1 MANQNL
7 RVNIQGNA
15 TGLTSALKT
24 AQGKLKSFGSKL
36 QGLGNSLQA
45 IAVPMGLIGG
55 AGIKMAMDF
64 DKSMTKIKALVG
76 LSTQQVD
83 QLAAHT
89 RKMALETGISS
100 QEAGEALFFI
110 TSAGLKGELAM
121 EALEMATKAA
131 AAGLGETATIAD
143 LATSA
148 MNAYGAENLNATQ
161 ATDVLTA
168 AVRLGKLA
176 PDELAGAMGSVI
188 PIASNMGIE
197 FHEVGAAMAA
207 MSKTGTNAAAAA
219 TQLNAIF
226 MGISTPAEESR
237 AKLAQLGMTFE
248 ELEQSVGQDGLMPT
262 LAMLKE
268 RMQGTDVTM
277 KDLFKNVR
285 AYKGVLDLT
294 GASMKDNVGLADE
307 MTRSHGA
314 TEKAFKTTADSA
326 SHQFKASLNSAK
338 ETLTSLGQQLLVGV
352 VPMLQKAAE
361 FIRNLYKRF
370 TELEPATQ
378 KIIMAVGLLTVA
390 LPTLITIIGV
400 LVKVLAVVFST
411 AGLVVAA
418 LAGIAYV
425 IYTQWD
431 GIKKI
436 IVDIANYFIDLYN
449 ESNIFATVIQLI
461 AANFKTMFAVGKLA
475 ITTLVDA
482 FKSGLGIIKDLF
494 SGLGGI
500 IKGVLTFDMDEIKS
514 GVKKM
519 GKAITKNF
527 KESLERNKGF
537 LTESAKIFHNNT
549 IDAYKNAR
557 GRKKIELITEDDVD
571 AGVDFLKD
579 KVVGIKDKL
588 VGMLDF
594 GTGGT
599 GGADTTDDS
608 TSILEKTVGTDE
620 DEIAANEKINR
631 FVEAIKNLGL
641 SVDAIMSAV
650 GDSLMGAFTAM
661 LDGENFVKTLGNALK
676 QIIKQLIA
684 AAMAAL
690 ALSVILGGLGIG
702 TFQGGGT
709 GFKDIFGKLSGFG
722 TFANGGIVSA
732 PTMGLMGEYPG
743 AKSNPEV
750 IAPLDKLKNMIG
762 NTTGKQQVQVG
773 GSFEIRGQDLVVALE
788 RANSTRNRLI

>member
-1 MANQNL
+1 
-7 RVNIQGNA
+7 
-15 TGLTSALKT
+15 
-24 AQGKLKSFGSKL
+24 
-36 QGLGNSLQA
+36 
-45 IAVPMGLIGG
+45 
-55 AGIKMAMDF
+55 
-64 DKSMTKIKALVG
+64 
-76 LSTQQVD
+76 
-83 QLAAHT
+83 
-89 RKMALETGISS
+89 
-100 QEAGEALFFI
+100 
-110 TSAGLKGELAM
+110 
-121 EALEMATKAA
+121 
-131 AAGLGETATIAD
+131 
-143 LATSA
+143 
-148 MNAYGAENLNATQ
+148 
-161 ATDVLTA
+161 
-168 AVRLGKLA
+168 
-176 PDELAGAMGSVI
+176 
-188 PIASNMGIE
+188 
-197 FHEVGAAMAA
+197 
-207 MSKTGTNAAAAA
+207 
-219 TQLNAIF
+219 
-226 MGISTPAEESR
+226 
-237 AKLAQLGMTFE
+237 
-248 ELEQSVGQDGLMPT
+248 
-262 LAMLKE
+262 
-268 RMQGTDVTM
+268 MQGTDVTM

-294 GASMKDNVGLADE
+294 GASMQDNVALADE

-314 TEKAFKTTADSA
+314 TATAFETTADSA
-326 SHQFKASLNSAK
+326 SHQFKQALNSAK

-378 KIIMAVGLLTVA
+378 KITMAVGLLTVA
-390 LPTLITIIGV
+390 LPTLITIIGG
-400 LVKVLAVVFST
+400 LIKVLAVVFST

-431 GIKKI
+431 GVKKI

-449 ESNIFATVIQLI
+449 ESELFATIIQLI

-514 GVKKM
+514 GVEKM

-549 IDAYKNAR
+549 IDAYKNAK

-631 FVEAIKNLGL
+631 FV
-641 SVDAIMSAV
+641 
-650 GDSLMGAFTAM
+650 
-661 LDGENFVKTLGNALK
+661 K
-676 QIIKQLIA
+676 Q
-684 AAMAAL
+684 
-690 ALSVILGGLGIG
+690 
-702 TFQGGGT
+702 
-709 GFKDIFGKLSGFG
+709 
-722 TFANGGIVSA
+722 
-732 PTMGLMGEYPG
+732 
-743 AKSNPEV
+743 
-750 IAPLDKLKNMIG
+750 
-762 NTTGKQQVQVG
+762 
-773 GSFEIRGQDLVVALE
+773 
-788 RANSTRNRLI
+788 